1 MQERWRELLS
11 QLSAELEQQS
21 TKLRDLEYQNR
32 QLLDSQLVPK
42 PRESTTELP
51 CRVPRSS
58 SGASMEIVEVD
69 RVQRNCQERGGRISF
84 LEQDADPLVPVA
96 PSLLRPTRPSQVSV
110 ASLVDASKFLGKEK
124 MQLSVV
130 RAKTIEFAVQ
140 KPWWVINPDSN
151 RFSHAW
157 QVITNFALAFVALVT
172 PLQVGLL
179 EIRWDALFFITWCVD
194 LIFMIDMVLQ
204 FVTMY
209 PKTTARGLELEFR
222 PCKIAKHYIM
232 TWFFL
237 DFLTLIPLDTI
248 GLLSGADRLK
258 DLRSIKVIRVLRLL
272 KLMRLLRSSKLTHR
286 VEIPV
291 SIPYQH
297 IALLRFLL
305 VLILACHWLAC
316 VWAMT
321 LKLVDEKYP
330 QWINEIEAA
339 DLPFG
344 IHTRESPLRVYIAS
358 YYFCCYTMT
367 SVGYGDFGPRNV
379 LERLVCT
386 WIVLTSGLSWAYI
399 LGEVCA
405 IVSEMT
411 AESQRFRKKMHHLN
425 SLMEE
430 QGLPTPLRCRLRSFF
445 LQNRHQAQHLTRQKL
460 LDNLSPQLHAE
471 VCTALN
477 LPWIQKV
484 TFFRQFMQ
492 LVEVLEE
499 EGIHTAPFR
508 ACIADISRELKVAA
522 FAQREIFDNVQVLYI
537 LSKGLVALN
546 SRVGQNGVVWG
557 EDFVLSDTSLIR
569 PVSGFALTYIEV
581 FFLTREDFMGVV
593 ERRKVTCPQLAQIV
607 RKYCIKIAVTRGI
620 IAEAR
625 KRLRRQQASRSTMKT
640 LPSDKSKLSSR
651 ASALFWPDEVPEV
664 PVPGSLA

>member
-1 MQERWRELLS
+1 MWHVQHDLDMPT
-11 QLSAELEQQS
+11 
-21 TKLRDLEYQNR
+21 TK
-32 QLLDSQLVPK
+32 
-42 PRESTTELP
+42 
-51 CRVPRSS
+51 
-58 SGASMEIVEVD
+58 
-69 RVQRNCQERGGRISF
+69 
-84 LEQDADPLVPVA
+84 
-96 PSLLRPTRPSQVSV
+96 
-110 ASLVDASKFLGKEK
+110 SLVFMLYCCTF
-124 MQLSVV
+124 
-130 RAKTIEFAVQ
+130 RIC
-140 KPWWVINPDSN
+140 
-151 RFSHAW
+151 
-157 QVITNFALAFVALVT
+157 
-172 PLQVGLL
+172 
-179 EIRWDALFFITWCVD
+179 FIS
-194 LIFMIDMVLQ
+194 L
-204 FVTMY
+204 MY
-209 PKTTARGLELEFR
+209 S
-222 PCKIAKHYIM
+222 C
-232 TWFFL
+232 
-237 DFLTLIPLDTI
+237 
-248 GLLSGADRLK
+248 
-258 DLRSIKVIRVLRLL
+258 
-272 KLMRLLRSSKLTHR
+272 
-286 VEIPV
+286 
-291 SIPYQH
+291 
-297 IALLRFLL
+297 
-305 VLILACHWLAC
+305 
-316 VWAMT
+316 
-321 LKLVDEKYP
+321 
-330 QWINEIEAA
+330 
-339 DLPFG
+339 
-344 IHTRESPLRVYIAS
+344 SPGVYIAS

-379 LERLVCT
+379 LERMVCT

-620 IAEAR
+620 ITEAR
-625 KRLRRQQASRSTMKT
+625 CG
-640 LPSDKSKLSSR
+640 
-651 ASALFWPDEVPEV
+651 W
-664 PVPGSLA
+664 G

>member
-1 MQERWRELLS
+1 MCMFFFASDDGTLARAFGAIEPRVGPAGSKTQRFGASEPSTAGLPGAGGGPGTAQPGTLATSPTLLQRRLLRRCRGGSAAEELPGAWGTGLAGLGHGARSLGSRGPILVAAQSTEPSISGLLS
-11 QLSAELEQQS
+11 RCIQTPWQGKDALVGLESKDSGVCSAEVLVDHQPGQQPFLAPVAS
-21 TKLRDLEYQNR
+21 GHQLCLGLRGFGDA
-32 QLLDSQLVPK
+32 P
-42 PRESTTELP
+42 T
-51 CRVPRSS
+51 
-58 SGASMEIVEVD
+58 SGAPGDSL
-69 RVQRNCQERGGRISF
+69 GRSF
-84 LEQDADPLVPVA
+84 CHHLV
-96 PSLLRPTRPSQVSV
+96 
-110 ASLVDASKFLGKEK
+110 
-124 MQLSVV
+124 
-130 RAKTIEFAVQ
+130 
-140 KPWWVINPDSN
+140 
-151 RFSHAW
+151 
-157 QVITNFALAFVALVT
+157 
-172 PLQVGLL
+172 
-179 EIRWDALFFITWCVD
+179 C
-194 LIFMIDMVLQ
+194 
-204 FVTMY
+204 
-209 PKTTARGLELEFR
+209 LELESR
-222 PCKIAKHYIM
+222 PWKIAKHYVM

-248 GLLSGADRLK
+248 GLLSGKDRLK

-344 IHTRESPLRVYIAS
+344 IRTRDSPIRIYIAS

-379 LERLVCT
+379 LERMVCT

-484 TFFRQFMQ
+484 TFFRQFMG
-492 LVEVLEE
+492 LVEVLEM

-508 ACIADISRELKVAA
+508 ACIADVSRELKVAA

-546 SRVGQNGVVWG
+546 SRVGQNGAVWG

-569 PVSGFALTYIEV
+569 PVSGFALTYIEA
-581 FFLTREDFMGVV
+581 TTSWHRE
-593 ERRKVTCPQLAQIV
+593 
-607 RKYCIKIAVTRGI
+607 
-620 IAEAR
+620 
-625 KRLRRQQASRSTMKT
+625 
-640 LPSDKSKLSSR
+640 
-651 ASALFWPDEVPEV
+651 
-664 PVPGSLA
+664 GSVI